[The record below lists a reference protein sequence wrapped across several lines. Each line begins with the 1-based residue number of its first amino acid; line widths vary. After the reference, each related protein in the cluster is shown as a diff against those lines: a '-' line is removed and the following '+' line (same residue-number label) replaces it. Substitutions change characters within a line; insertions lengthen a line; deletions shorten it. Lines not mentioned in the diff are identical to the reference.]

1 MLRATKVRIY
11 PTPEQA
17 EYLNAQFGAVRFAY
31 NKVLHIKKH
40 AYQRH
45 GVNLSP
51 RNDLKP
57 LLSVAKKSRRYA
69 WLTEFDSMALQQ
81 AVINLDAA
89 FSNFFNPKRK
99 TRFPT
104 FKRKH
109 GKQSSYHCVGVK
121 VLDNAIK
128 IPKLSPIEA
137 HLHRELHGK
146 LKSITITRSATGK
159 YYASILCD
167 DGLEAPVK
175 PTLIST
181 VTGLDTGAEKDQ
193 VLKDINLMWDALSNS
208 TLSSNA
214 ELRQFAMSI
223 SGSVIFG
230 SNGEMRI
237 LSSLASD
244 RSLLSAMMSGGS
256 AKVYVCDNQNKCLSP
271 SLNNVTISESKSLI
285 RMVRDTLTSIEN
297 KAITDTP
304 LTEREKQF
312 INSTSIP
319 ILSWIVDQ
327 SSLSVS
333 QSLFA
338 QLTDYIAVDIYLQYL
353 EAVMKV
359 VNGSLATK
367 DYPGANM
374 NELKNGLA
382 DARQALNSLRMEVQ
396 IKENALISAQ
406 QQIRFIR
413 QQVSSKMSDR
423 VLGNYQ
429 FSRVN

>member
-1 MLRATKVRIY
+1 
-11 PTPEQA
+11 
-17 EYLNAQFGAVRFAY
+17 G
-31 NKVLHIKKH
+31 
-40 AYQRH
+40 
-45 GVNLSP
+45 
-51 RNDLKP
+51 
-57 LLSVAKKSRRYA
+57 
-69 WLTEFDSMALQQ
+69 
-81 AVINLDAA
+81 
-89 FSNFFNPKRK
+89 
-99 TRFPT
+99 
-104 FKRKH
+104 
-109 GKQSSYHCVGVK
+109 
-121 VLDNAIK
+121 
-128 IPKLSPIEA
+128 
-137 HLHRELHGK
+137 
-146 LKSITITRSATGK
+146 GK
-159 YYASILCD
+159 YES
-167 DGLEAPVK
+167 
-175 PTLIST
+175 
-181 VTGLDTGAEKDQ
+181 VTNKATGAEKDQ